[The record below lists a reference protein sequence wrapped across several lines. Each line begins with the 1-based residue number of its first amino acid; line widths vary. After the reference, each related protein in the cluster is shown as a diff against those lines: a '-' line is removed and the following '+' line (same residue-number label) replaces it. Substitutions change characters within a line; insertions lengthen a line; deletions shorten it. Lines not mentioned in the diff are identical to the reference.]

1 MRSQFAVEKETA
13 ELKKLQQKLGASL
26 EWILEA
32 LSQEVE
38 TGSTTPRKQ
47 QALESL
53 AYAKDVLK
61 GSVSVID
68 DARLFGE
75 KAREKPQE
83 STQEAAH
90 GLSHASGYPPF
101 PGSLPG
107 ARLEMRRTATSQVTG
122 SERRRGLGHSSS
134 SPSLSSPS
142 VQLSPPLPHTL
153 RIPVHETTTDADSP
167 LDSALPKPPPQ
178 HFVSSSSRPIHTE
191 TSAKSPIRRDPLGV
205 L

>member
-1 MRSQFAVEKETA
+1 MRSQFAVEKEMA

-32 LSQEVE
+32 LSQEAE
-38 TGSTTPRKQ
+38 GGSATPRKQ

-75 KAREKPQE
+75 MSRENRQE
-83 STQEAAH
+83 NTQEAAH
-90 GLSHASGYPPF
+90 GLSHVSGYPPF

-107 ARLEMRRTATSQVTG
+107 TRLEVRKAATSQIT
-122 SERRRGLGHSSS
+122 SPERRRGLGHSSS

-142 VQLSPPLPHTL
+142 VRLTAHLPHTL
-153 RIPVHETTTDADSP
+153 RIPVHEKPADADSP
-167 LDSALPKPPPQ
+167 LESALPRPPPQ
-178 HFVSSSSRPIHTE
+178 RSASSSSRPIHTE
-191 TSAKSPIRRDPLGV
+191 TSAKSPIRHDPLGV